1 MSILKDSWKLNA
13 PFSFIYMN
21 GIFPLLVF
29 VSLVQ
34 RFDFTYLL
42 QSEKRNKC
50 LTQHKTLCC
59 MSQKMSKEMVN
70 IAKGLL
76 KMVKH
81 ISNTLECQRVMKD
94 W

>member
-1 MSILKDSWKLNA
+1 
-13 PFSFIYMN
+13 
-21 GIFPLLVF
+21 
-29 VSLVQ
+29 
-34 RFDFTYLL
+34 
-42 QSEKRNKC
+42 
-50 LTQHKTLCC
+50 